1 MDFSQIKKIENGQLF
16 FSDLDYERSID
27 LRKSAQICYE
37 FFNKSTVVDKL
48 FRKKENNRSKQTEI
62 WNYTNIKL
70 NEQGFWLLDWH

>member
-16 FSDLDYERSID
+16 FSDLDNERSID

-48 FRKKENNRSKQTEI
+48 FRKNENN
-62 WNYTNIKL
+62 
-70 NEQGFWLLDWH
+70 